1 MEAFIFYLAMNKKI
15 FFLLISVLC
24 LCASCDWLEPEYEEI
39 KPTYYSAC
47 QLVHDP
53 SGKNILITDDNKKLF
68 PSETITIPDAQ
79 KDSLLNQRFYIT
91 FQVNDQSDIRDS
103 IVSINLLSIQR
114 MFEKNVT
121 EIESNDEI
129 SKYKN
134 QVLTIQRLWTSST
147 KLNIVAE
154 IMGSGDKLHNYTLL
168 HNIKQN
174 SDTISFTLRYD
185 NNNDSPVYALAYA
198 MSFDLAKYY
207 PTDQDSVV
215 ICFNYKSNF
224 PQYDTLYIRTATK

>member
-1 MEAFIFYLAMNKKI
+1 MEAFILYLAMNKKI

-24 LCASCDWLEPEYEEI
+24 LCVSCDWLEPEYEEI

-47 QLVHDP
+47 QLIHDP

-114 MFEKNVT
+114 MFEKDVT

-134 QVLTIQRLWTSST
+134 QATKSIVLT
-147 KLNIVAE
+147 NI
-154 IMGSGDKLHNYTLL
+154 
-168 HNIKQN
+168 
-174 SDTISFTLRYD
+174 
-185 NNNDSPVYALAYA
+185 
-198 MSFDLAKYY
+198 
-207 PTDQDSVV
+207 
-215 ICFNYKSNF
+215 
-224 PQYDTLYIRTATK
+224 